1 MKRWK
6 AAALR
11 LVVASPVSP
20 GSAGSAAS
28 AAMLVAVAGA
38 LALVACAPS
47 AAETESSSAT
57 AQMPDLTGVEIITH
71 PVAGNIYMLEATKDV
86 AGNIGVSVGPDGIL
100 IIDDQFAPLTDQITA
115 ALAELSGGE
124 LRFILNTHYH
134 EDHADGN
141 EILSRDGAVI
151 VAHTNTRERLLE
163 RPKGHWPVITFDQE
177 ASVHFNGEEIRATWY
192 PDGHTDS
199 DLVFFFTESNVLHLG
214 DLWNSGTSGFPVVD
228 TEAGGSAMG
237 ILENIEK
244 LIPTVPEDAKIIPG
258 HGPLSDLVELRSYR
272 DMLEETI
279 ELVRGKWG
287 AGMALEQIQEEGL
300 QPKYDSWGYGYMNA
314 AGWIEAIVRS
324 LEIEKQSGRD

>member
-1 MKRWK
+1 M
-6 AAALR
+6 AGVAIAGCATL
-11 LVVASPVSP
+11 LAGEMSTASPA
-20 GSAGSAAS
+20 AG
-28 AAMLVAVAGA
+28 
-38 LALVACAPS
+38 
-47 AAETESSSAT
+47 ETPP
-57 AQMPDLTGVEIITH
+57 QMPDLTGVEIITR
-71 PVAGNIYMLEATKDV
+71 PVAGNVYMLEATKDV

-100 IIDDQFAPLTDQITA
+100 IIDDQFAPLTDKISA
-115 ALAELSGGE
+115 ALAELSSGE

-141 EILSRDGAVI
+141 EILGRDGAVI
-151 VAHTNTRERLLE
+151 VAHTNTRKRLLD
-163 RPKGHWPVITFDQE
+163 RPKGHWPVITFDEQ
-177 ASVHFNGEEIRATWY
+177 ASVHFNGEEIKATWY
-192 PDGHTDS
+192 PGGHTDS

-237 ILENIEK
+237 ILANIEK

-279 ELVRGKWG
+279 ELVRGKWE

-300 QPKYDSWGYGYMNA
+300 QPKYESWGYGYMNA
-314 AGWIEAIVRS
+314 EGWIEAIVRS
-324 LEIEKQSGRD
+324 LEIEKLRTRD